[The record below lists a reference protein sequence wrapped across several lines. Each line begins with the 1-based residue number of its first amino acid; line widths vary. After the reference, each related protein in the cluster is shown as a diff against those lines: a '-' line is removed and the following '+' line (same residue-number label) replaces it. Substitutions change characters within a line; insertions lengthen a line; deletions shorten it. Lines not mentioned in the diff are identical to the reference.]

1 MKLLSPRLARSCLVD
16 DGGSERMR
24 WVAKKSQDLGIIPW
38 RLDHNIRYRIVANPT
53 GISQRLQFGCVRYNK
68 EGN

>member
-1 MKLLSPRLARSCLVD
+1 
-16 DGGSERMR
+16 MR